1 MPSGTN
7 ESINK
12 NCNTLPLNL
21 KICHDIQ
28 PHQCAWI
35 LFQWF
40 IDWCNGQ
47 WTRKAMIYDGKVILP
62 MQQHWKCSQCLERII
77 FTFVS
82 IQVLHAAQ
90 NCNPLSFKRAEF
102 QFFYLSNKF
111 RTFLDFP
118 LESLM
123 WNQMLGRNLYIL
135 AHFEKFPIY
144 DILS

>member
-1 MPSGTN
+1 MN
-7 ESINK
+7 YSIVHFSITPNLPWY
-12 NCNTLPLNL
+12 TLFIKSL
-21 KICHDIQ
+21 
-28 PHQCAWI
+28 QCAWN
-35 LFQWF
+35 LFYGF
-40 IDWCNGQ
+40 IDWCNGR
-47 WTRKAMIYDGKVILP
+47 TRKAMIYKRKVILP
-62 MQQHWKCSQCLERII
+62 MQHWKFSQCLERII